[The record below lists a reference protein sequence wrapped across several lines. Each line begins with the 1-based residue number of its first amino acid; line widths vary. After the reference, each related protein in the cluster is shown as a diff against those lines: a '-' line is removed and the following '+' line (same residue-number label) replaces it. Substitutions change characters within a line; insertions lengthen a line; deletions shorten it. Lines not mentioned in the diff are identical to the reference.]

1 MWAQINEWFG
11 IIVKEGK
18 GLEQKPLNSFL
29 AKSLNLE
36 LINVILQGVTKFAEP
51 DYNKIRKDEDDEQY
65 GRNYFR
71 QKGFQMRKLK
81 LDRIKILDPQKW
93 DAAGADNYS
102 TSEVGGL
109 PSPSPLDRLGE
120 RKKRKVLK
128 IYENVKVY
136 DFAHRGFH
144 KLRDMDGITP

>member
-1 MWAQINEWFG
+1 METPWVFTIAFIATFATGILLSLVRLAESSYRHILWAQINEWFG
-11 IIVKEGK
+11 IIVEEGK

-71 QKGFQMRKLK
+71 
-81 LDRIKILDPQKW
+81 
-93 DAAGADNYS
+93 
-102 TSEVGGL
+102 
-109 PSPSPLDRLGE
+109 
-120 RKKRKVLK
+120 
-128 IYENVKVY
+128 
-136 DFAHRGFH
+136 
-144 KLRDMDGITP
+144 